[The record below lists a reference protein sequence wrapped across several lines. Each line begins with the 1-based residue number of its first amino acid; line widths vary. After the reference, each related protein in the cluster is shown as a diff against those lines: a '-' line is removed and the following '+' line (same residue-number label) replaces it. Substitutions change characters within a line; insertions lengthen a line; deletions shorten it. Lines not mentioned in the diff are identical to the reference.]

1 MRQSGGMAHSD
12 VKPHRR
18 RKSETRQ
25 RRVMLAARVNA
36 EEERRIRQAA
46 KAQGISVASL
56 IRRAALAATDK
67 A

>member
-1 MRQSGGMAHSD
+1 MAQSDMKPRRQ
-12 VKPHRR
+12 P
-18 RKSETRQ
+18 KSETRQ

-46 KAQGISVASL
+46 RAQGISVASL
-56 IRRAALAATDK
+56 IRRAALAATDQ